1 MLADSYIPSPEIDK
15 LAYGELGLRL
25 LPQVAVIEA
34 RLKPATQQG
43 LLEPMPI
50 SASAFGAWRVKAR
63 ALDLISDDEVALLAR
78 YVEYAD
84 HAIQVD
90 DFPQDFGLLEALQQ
104 RQQALERTVKR
115 RSPQG
120 ENVT

>member
-1 MLADSYIPSPEIDK
+1 
-15 LAYGELGLRL
+15 LGFRL
-25 LPQVAVIEA
+25 LPQLELIEA
-34 RLKPATQQG
+34 RLKPAIKQG

-50 SASAFGAWRVKAR
+50 CATAFTAWRVKAR
-63 ALDLISDDEVALLAR
+63 ALDLISGEEDTLLGR

-104 RQQALERTVKR
+104 RKQTLEPASVASEVTPRWAAKQPQNQPT
-115 RSPQG
+115 RSA
-120 ENVT
+120 